1 MGSQSHHRYPY
12 KRDAEG
18 DGIEM
23 HREEGNVKAEVGIG
37 EMWPQV
43 KEHLESPKAGR
54 ERQATDSAPK
64 PLMGMHFC

>member
-1 MGSQSHHRYPY
+1 
-12 KRDAEG
+12 
-18 DGIEM
+18 M